1 MTACNVARF
10 SKIQRTFAR
19 CVITVSLTI
28 TSAAAA
34 VAAADTQE
42 MPLWELGV
50 GIGGQ
55 LLPDYRG
62 SDRYRSL
69 AAPFPMF
76 RYRGDFL
83 KVDDENVRGE
93 FFNSDR
99 LQLNVSADTSFVIG
113 ADDNRLREGMP
124 DLLPAF
130 EIGPSLIVTL
140 SDEDSSGDWTLHL
153 PLRIIGATDLTKAES
168 VGLVFNPYIAY
179 ERKQWWGGWNWLTRF
194 GLLFGDSD
202 YHNYYYAVES
212 KYANAQRLAF
222 ELGSGYSGAIVKLS
236 LRKRLGQLWM
246 GGTVR
251 YDYMANAE
259 FNASPLLERESS
271 FGLTLGVGWFFR

>member
-1 MTACNVARF
+1 MAYYKPAPAST
-10 SKIQRTFAR
+10 IQQTFFCWA
-19 CVITVSLTI
+19 LTI
-28 TSAAAA
+28 ILLIASTSSTAAS
-34 VAAADTQE
+34 DTKEKPQ
-42 MPLWELGV
+42 WELGV
-50 GIGGQ
+50 GAGGQ
-55 LLPDYRG
+55 YLPDYRG
-62 SDRYRSL
+62 SDRYRAL

-99 LQLNVSADTSFVIG
+99 VQLNISADTSLVVG
-113 ADDNRLREGMP
+113 ADDNKLREGMP

-140 SDEDSSGDWTLHL
+140 SADDAAGDWTLHL

-168 VGLVFNPYIAY
+168 VGLVFNPYIGY
-179 ERKQWWGGWNWLTRF
+179 ERKKWLGDWNWLARF

-202 YHNYYYAVES
+202 YHSYYYAVDS
-212 KYANAQRLAF
+212 QYANEQRPAF
-222 ELGSGYSGAIVKLS
+222 DVGSGYSGAILKLS
-236 LRKRLGQLWM
+236 LRKRVGQLWM

-251 YDYMANAE
+251 YDNLANAK
-259 FNASPLLERESS
+259 FNASPLVERESS
-271 FGLTLGVGWFFR
+271 FGLTLGVGWFFK